1 MTGRTVFGV
10 AALAA
15 AVTLTGVLAVRA
27 QTPATAP
34 ARTPTTAPA
43 EGAAIKVL
51 KFIPLGGEGRWDYLT
66 IDADARRIYVAR
78 ETRIMV
84 VDADSEKLLGEV
96 PDIHGAHGI
105 AITPDG
111 KTGFAT
117 SGNDGA
123 VVVFDTKTFKQTQ
136 TIKAGKK
143 PDAILYDG
151 FSKKV
156 YAFNHGDGTVTI
168 IDPAALDKAPT
179 TIQVGGTLEFGVT
192 DNAGHV
198 YVNVEDK
205 SETVAIDTKEQKVL
219 AHWKTAPGEEPS
231 GLAIDPEHKRL
242 FVGCGNL
249 KMIVLDAETGK
260 IAGEVAIGKGVDG
273 VAFDAK
279 LGLAM
284 SANGGGRDAGG
295 EGTITAVVSAQSVLE
310 DGWHR
315 SESTMVMAFQTLKTV
330 KGARTIA
337 DDPKTHRVYLPCMM
351 PATKPG
357 EKPTFGLLVV
367 GASDSATTQ
376 PK

>member
-1 MTGRTVFGV
+1 MFIV

-15 AVTLTGVLAVRA
+15 AVTLTGVLAVPA
-27 QTPATAP
+27 QGPATAP
-34 ARTPTTAPA
+34 AQTPTTAPA
-43 EGAAIKVL
+43 RGAALKVL
-51 KFIPLGGEGRWDYLT
+51 KFILLGGEGKWDYLT
-66 IDADARRIYVAR
+66 VDSDARRIYVAR

-117 SGNDGA
+117 AGSDGT

-168 IDPAALDKAPT
+168 IDPSALDKAPAT
-179 TIQVGGTLEFGVT
+179 LEVGGTLEFGVT

-205 SETVAIDTKEQKVL
+205 SEVVVIDTKEQKVL

-231 GLAIDPEHKRL
+231 GLAIDPAHKVL

-249 KMIVLDAETGK
+249 KMIVLDTETGK
-260 IAGEVAIGKGVDG
+260 RLGDPAIGKGVDG

-279 LGLAM
+279 LGLGM
-284 SANGGGRDAGG
+284 SANGGGRDVGG
-295 EGTITAVVSAQSVLE
+295 EGTITAVGGFWRVITEANL
-310 DGWHR
+310 DGAA
-315 SESTMVMAFQTLKTV
+315 ESNTICDTLKTV

-351 PATKPG
+351 PAAKP
-357 EKPTFGLLVV
+357 KPTFGLLVV
-367 GASDSATTQ
+367 GASDSTTQ